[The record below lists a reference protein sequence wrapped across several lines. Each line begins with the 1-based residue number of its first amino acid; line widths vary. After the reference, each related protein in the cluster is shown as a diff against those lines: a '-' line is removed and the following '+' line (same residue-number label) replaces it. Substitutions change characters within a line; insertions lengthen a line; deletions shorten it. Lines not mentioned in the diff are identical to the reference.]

1 MRLREV
7 EKKFNLRP
15 STWAGGLTSYDEKEI
30 QSQSR
35 KRMTLPD
42 AIKEARR
49 IRNKANLWRQ

>member
-1 MRLREV
+1 MRISEV

-15 STWAGGLTSYDEKEI
+15 STRAGGLTSYDEKEI
-30 QSQSR
+30 QSQLS

-49 IRNKANLWRQ
+49 IRNKANWWRR